1 MLWSVLV
8 NAPFWCKV
16 LLRRKVLEKLQSIEF
31 EDVADLKF
39 ESSSFSTEPC
49 TLQILPREPAK
60 HLDGAEVLTHVIF
73 WMVRVVGCRIS

>member
-1 MLWSVLV
+1 MLSYVFV

-16 LLRRKVLEKLQSIEF
+16 LLRRKVLEKLQSIELG
-31 EDVADLKF
+31 EVADLKF

-49 TLQILPREPAK
+49 TLRILLWEPAK
-60 HLDGAEVLTHVIF
+60 HLDDKEVLTHVIF